1 METKKKLTHSP
12 LKMDLVTEEFRIN
25 DQKVMIER
33 VKNLDDLVDQVSDDL
48 FNEDERLP
56 YWAELWPSAIAI
68 SRFVAA
74 HPDLI
79 GDKSV
84 LELGCGLGL
93 SSLFI
98 AMQDPAS
105 LLLTDYEQP
114 ALEMSL
120 RNFKLNNMSLPETA
134 ILDWRQPELN
144 RLFEVIIASDILY
157 EKRFFHPLIRLF
169 GKFLEPGGHII
180 IAEPNRNIAK
190 DFFKLL
196 RDAGYE
202 YDEIRDSV
210 RQGKQMIVVSIYRI
224 QKRRTG

>member
-1 METKKKLTHSP
+1 METKKRLTNSP
-12 LKMDLVTEEFRIN
+12 FDMDLVTEEFRIN
-25 DQKVMIER
+25 DQKVVIER

-68 SRFVAA
+68 SRFIAA
-74 HPDLI
+74 HPALI
-79 GDKSV
+79 STKSV

-98 AMQDPAS
+98 ALQNPAS

-120 RNFKLNNMSLPETA
+120 RNFKLNKLSLPETR
-134 ILDWRQPELN
+134 ILDWRQPELD
-144 RLFEVIIASDILY
+144 RLFDVIIASDILY
-157 EKRFFHPLIRLF
+157 EKRFFHPVISLL
-169 GKFLEPGGHII
+169 GKFLEPGGLII

-190 DFFKLL
+190 EFFKML
-196 RDAGYE
+196 REAGYV

-210 RQGKQMIVVSIYRI
+210 RQGNQQIAVSIYMI
-224 QKRRTG
+224 KKD

>member
-1 METKKKLTHSP
+1 METKKKLTNSP
-12 LKMDLVTEEFRIN
+12 FDIDLMTEEFRIN
-25 DQKVMIER
+25 DQRVVIER
-33 VKNLDDLVDQVSDDL
+33 IRNLDELVDQVSDDL

-98 AMQDPAS
+98 ALQNPAS

-120 RNFKLNNMSLPETA
+120 RNFKLNNISLPETA

-157 EKRFFHPLIRLF
+157 EKRFFSPLIRLF
-169 GKFLEPGGHII
+169 GKFLEPGGRII

-190 DFFKLL
+190 EFVGCRL
-196 RDAGYE
+196 
-202 YDEIRDSV
+202 
-210 RQGKQMIVVSIYRI
+210 
-224 QKRRTG
+224 

>member
-1 METKKKLTHSP
+1 METKKRLTNSP
-12 LKMDLVTEEFRIN
+12 FNIDLVTEEFRIK
-25 DQKVMIER
+25 DQKVVIER

-68 SRFVAA
+68 SRFIAA
-74 HPDLI
+74 HPELI

-98 AMQDPAS
+98 ALQNPAS

-120 RNFKLNNMSLPETA
+120 RNFKLNNISLPETR
-134 ILDWRQPELN
+134 ILDWRQPELD
-144 RLFEVIIASDILY
+144 RLFDVIIASDILY
-157 EKRFFHPLIRLF
+157 EKRFFHPVISLL
-169 GKFLEPGGHII
+169 GKFLEPGGLII
-180 IAEPNRNIAK
+180 IAEPNRDIAK
-190 DFFKLL
+190 EFFKML
-196 RDAGYE
+196 RDAGYVF
-202 YDEIRDSV
+202 DEIRDSV
-210 RQGKQMIVVSIYRI
+210 RQGKQQIAVSIYMVK
-224 QKRRTG
+224 KRLMG

>member
-1 METKKKLTHSP
+1 METKKRLTNSP
-12 LKMDLVTEEFRIN
+12 FNIDLVTEEFRIN
-25 DQKVMIER
+25 DQKVVIER

-68 SRFVAA
+68 SRFIAA
-74 HPDLI
+74 HPELI

-98 AMQDPAS
+98 ALQNPAS

-120 RNFKLNNMSLPETA
+120 RNFKLNNISLPETR
-134 ILDWRQPELN
+134 ILDWRQPELD
-144 RLFEVIIASDILY
+144 RLFDVIIASDILY
-157 EKRFFHPLIRLF
+157 EKRFFHPVISLL
-169 GKFLEPGGHII
+169 GKFLEPGGLII
-180 IAEPNRNIAK
+180 IAEPNRDIAK
-190 DFFKLL
+190 EFFKML
-196 RDAGYE
+196 RDAGYVF
-202 YDEIRDSV
+202 DEIRDSV
-210 RQGKQMIVVSIYRI
+210 RQGKQQIAVSIYMVK
-224 QKRRTG
+224 KRLMG

>member
-1 METKKKLTHSP
+1 METKKRLTNSP
-12 LKMDLVTEEFRIN
+12 FNIDLVTEEFRIK
-25 DQKVMIER
+25 DQKVVIER

-68 SRFVAA
+68 SRFIAA
-74 HPDLI
+74 HPELI

-98 AMQDPAS
+98 ALQNPAS

-120 RNFKLNNMSLPETA
+120 RNFKLNNISLPETR
-134 ILDWRQPELN
+134 ILDWRQPELD
-144 RLFEVIIASDILY
+144 RLFDVIIASDILY
-157 EKRFFHPLIRLF
+157 EKRFFHPVISLL
-169 GKFLEPGGHII
+169 GKFLEPGGLII
-180 IAEPNRNIAK
+180 IAEPNRDIAK
-190 DFFKLL
+190 EFFKML
-196 RDAGYE
+196 RDAGYV

-210 RQGKQMIVVSIYRI
+210 RQGKQQIAVSIYMVK
-224 QKRRTG
+224 KRLMG